1 MSATN
6 KFSIHRHLDQAFA
19 GVDLTPELQDLKE
32 ELRGSLTSRVDE
44 LVATGTSPATAST
57 KAVKE
62 LGDIGALIASIE
74 PSSGNDLMELMA
86 RNRVRPNPGFVV
98 AAVLLSL
105 VLASSITGTVLASLG
120 LATIGILASSLAAV
134 SVGAL
139 VAVALRQETS
149 QDYPMP
155 TGRALGFGL
164 ASFATL
170 FGLGFITLFIGDAVR
185 GGAATGLLIIGV
197 VAAVLGIVGFSWLGA
212 TLTNRAKPWA
222 LELRR
227 GYESNDHFT
236 QHPEAAAR
244 FGLYTVIIWVL
255 GIALFVVLSIT
266 VGFLWSWLALVA
278 ALAIFFLVLARM
290 LFPAGSSSTEKGN

>member
-1 MSATN
+1 MSATDN
-6 KFSIHRHLDQAFA
+6 SSIHRHLDQAFA

-32 ELRGSLTSRVDE
+32 ELRGSLTARVDE
-44 LVATGTSPATAST
+44 LVAAGTTPAAAAA
-57 KAVKE
+57 KAVNE
-62 LGDIGALIASIE
+62 LGDIRALIDSIE
-74 PSSGNDLMELMA
+74 PSTGNDLMELMA
-86 RNRVRPNPGFVV
+86 RNRVRPKPGFVV

-105 VLASSITGTVLASLG
+105 VLAGSIAGIVLASLG
-120 LATIGILASSLAAV
+120 LATTGILAVSLAAI

-139 VAVALRQETS
+139 IAAALRQETS

-155 TGRALGFGL
+155 TNRALGFGL
-164 ASFATL
+164 AGFATL

-197 VAAVLGIVGFSWLGA
+197 VAVVLGIVGFSWLGA

-227 GYESNDHFT
+227 GYENNDYFT

-244 FGLYTVIIWVL
+244 FGIYTVIIWVL

-266 VGFLWSWLALVA
+266 VGFLWSWIALVA
-278 ALAIFFLVLARM
+278 TLAVFFLVLARM
-290 LFPAGSSSTEKGN
+290 LFPASTSGAEKSK